1 MKTILITGA
10 TSGIGKDLINILANK
25 NYNLLFIG
33 RNKRKCEELKE
44 FLENKKK
51 IKTNYYISDFNDLN
65 SVKKMTE
72 KIISKKQKIDALIN
86 NAGKVYFSYKKS
98 LDGIEK
104 SFQINYLSHF
114 LLTSLLIKNNLFSK
128 NSQIINVSSVAHN
141 PNSSINSLDKIKNKD
156 LIGKINFQDINYKKN
171 KFKGFTS
178 LFYSR
183 SKMAQILW
191 TYYLSDIQTN
201 ISINAIHPGLLGS
214 NVLYENGFL
223 GKIFT
228 PFFKLFF
235 KSTAE
240 GAKSIINLLDLV
252 FEQNL
257 TGKYFDEKT
266 ESKSYSYTYNKIHQ
280 KKLYEESNKL
290 LEKVIKL

>member
-10 TSGIGKDLINILANK
+10 TSGIGKDLMNILANK

-33 RNKRKCEELKE
+33 RNEKKCADLKE
-44 FLENKKK
+44 FLQKNKK

-65 SVKKMTE
+65 SVKKVSE
-72 KIISKKQKIDALIN
+72 IIISNKQKIDALIN

-114 LLTSLLIKNNLFSK
+114 LLTNLLIKNNLFNK

-141 PNSSINSLDKIKNKD
+141 PDSSINSLDKIKNKN
-156 LIGKINFQDINYKKN
+156 LIGKINFQDINYEKN
-171 KFKGFTS
+171 NFKGFSS

-191 TYYLSDIQTN
+191 TYYLSDIQKN

>member
-33 RNKRKCEELKE
+33 RNKRKCEDLKN
-44 FLENKKK
+44 FLENTKK

-72 KIISKKQKIDALIN
+72 KIISNNQKIDALIN

-114 LLTSLLIKNNLFSK
+114 LLTSLLVKNNLFTK

-141 PNSSINSLDKIKNKD
+141 PNSSINSLDKIKNKEF
-156 LIGKINFQDINYKKN
+156 IGKINFQDINYKNN
-171 KFKGFTS
+171 KFKGFSS

-191 TYYLSDIQTN
+191 TYYLSDIQKN

-214 NVLYENGFL
+214 NVIYENGFL
-223 GKIFT
+223 GKIIT

-257 TGKYFDEKT
+257 TGKYFDEKI

-280 KKLYEESNKL
+280 KKLYEESHKL
-290 LEKVIKL
+290 LEKFIKI

>member
-10 TSGIGKDLINILANK
+10 TSGIGKDLINILADK

-33 RNKRKCEELKE
+33 RNETKCAELKE
-44 FLENKKK
+44 FLQKNKK

-65 SVKKMTE
+65 SVIKMAE
-72 KIISKKQKIDALIN
+72 KIILKNQKIDALIN

-98 LDGIEK
+98 INGIEK

-114 LLTSLLIKNNLFSK
+114 LLTSLLIKNNLFNK

-141 PNSSINSLDKIKNKD
+141 PDSSINSLDKIKNKD
-156 LIGKINFQDINYKKN
+156 LIGKINFQDINYEKN
-171 KFKGFTS
+171 KFKGFSS

-191 TYYLSDIQTN
+191 TYYLSDIQKD

-214 NVLYENGFL
+214 NVVYENGFL

-235 KSTAE
+235 KSTSE

-252 FEQNL
+252 FEQKL
-257 TGKYFDEKT
+257 TGKYFDEKN

-280 KKLYEESNKL
+280 KKLYEESHKL
-290 LEKVIKL
+290 LEKVIKF

>member
-10 TSGIGKDLINILANK
+10 TSGIGKDLINILADK

-33 RNKRKCEELKE
+33 RNETKCAELKE
-44 FLENKKK
+44 FLQKNKK

-65 SVKKMTE
+65 SVIKMAE
-72 KIISKKQKIDALIN
+72 KIISKNQKIDALIN

-98 LDGIEK
+98 INGIEK

-114 LLTSLLIKNNLFSK
+114 LLTSLLIKNNLFNK

-141 PNSSINSLDKIKNKD
+141 PDSSINSLDKIKNKD
-156 LIGKINFQDINYKKN
+156 LIGKINFQDINYEKN
-171 KFKGFTS
+171 KFKGFSS

-191 TYYLSDIQTN
+191 TYYLSDIQKD

-214 NVLYENGFL
+214 NVVYENGFL

-235 KSTAE
+235 KSTSE

-252 FEQNL
+252 FEQKL
-257 TGKYFDEKT
+257 TGKYFDEKN

-280 KKLYEESNKL
+280 KKLYEESHKL
-290 LEKVIKL
+290 LEKVIKF

>member
-10 TSGIGKDLINILANK
+10 TSGIGKDLINILADK

-33 RNKRKCEELKE
+33 RNETKCAELKE
-44 FLENKKK
+44 FLQKNKK

-65 SVKKMTE
+65 SVIKMAK
-72 KIISKKQKIDALIN
+72 KIISKNQKIDALIN

-98 LDGIEK
+98 INGIEK

-114 LLTSLLIKNNLFSK
+114 LLTSLLIKNNLFNK

-141 PNSSINSLDKIKNKD
+141 PDSSINSLDKIKNKD
-156 LIGKINFQDINYKKN
+156 LIGKINFQDINYEKN
-171 KFKGFTS
+171 KFKGFSS

-191 TYYLSDIQTN
+191 TYYLSDIQKD

-214 NVLYENGFL
+214 NVVYENGFL

-235 KSTAE
+235 KSTSE

-252 FEQNL
+252 FEQKL
-257 TGKYFDEKT
+257 TGKYFDEKN

-280 KKLYEESNKL
+280 KKLYEESHKL
-290 LEKVIKL
+290 LEKVIKF

>member
-10 TSGIGKDLINILANK
+10 TSGIGKDLMNILANK

-33 RNKRKCEELKE
+33 RNEKKCADLKE
-44 FLENKKK
+44 FLQKNKK

-65 SVKKMTE
+65 SVKKVSE
-72 KIISKKQKIDALIN
+72 IIISNKQKIDALIN

-114 LLTSLLIKNNLFSK
+114 LLTNLLIKNNLFNK

-141 PNSSINSLDKIKNKD
+141 PDSSINSLDKIKNKN
-156 LIGKINFQDINYKKN
+156 LIGKINFQDINYEKN
-171 KFKGFTS
+171 NFKGFSS

-191 TYYLSDIQTN
+191 TYYLSDIQKN

-235 KSTAE
+235 KSTTE
-240 GAKSIINLLDLV
+240 GAKSIINLLELV
-252 FEQNL
+252 FEKKL

>member
-10 TSGIGKDLINILANK
+10 TSGIGKDLINILADK

-33 RNKRKCEELKE
+33 RNETKCAELKE
-44 FLENKKK
+44 FLQKNKK

-65 SVKKMTE
+65 SVIKMAE
-72 KIISKKQKIDALIN
+72 KIILKNQKIDALIN

-98 LDGIEK
+98 INGIEK

-114 LLTSLLIKNNLFSK
+114 LLTSLLIKNNLFNK

-156 LIGKINFQDINYKKN
+156 LIGKINFQDINYEKN
-171 KFKGFTS
+171 KFKGFSS

-191 TYYLSDIQTN
+191 TYYLSDIQKD

-214 NVLYENGFL
+214 NVVYENGFL

-235 KSTAE
+235 KSTSE

-252 FEQNL
+252 FEQKL
-257 TGKYFDEKT
+257 TGKYFDEKN

-280 KKLYEESNKL
+280 KKLYEESHKL
-290 LEKVIKL
+290 LEKVIKF